1 MTLTKWATIAS
12 NQLLGRRIVE
22 VRYMTDAEMAE
33 HYWTSKALVL
43 VLDNG
48 LKVYAAE
55 DEEGNEAGVLMTND
69 LRNPV
74 LPAWR
79 TY

>member
-1 MTLTKWATIAS
+1 MTLTKWAKIAAD
-12 NQLLGRRIVE
+12 QLLGRKIIE

-33 HYWTSKALVL
+33 QYWTSKALVL

-48 LKVYAAE
+48 RRIYAAS
-55 DEEGNEAGVLMTND
+55 DEEGNEAGVIMTDD
-69 LRNPV
+69 LHNPV

>member
-1 MTLTKWATIAS
+1 MTLTKWAKIAAD
-12 NQLLGRRIVE
+12 QLLGRKIVE

-33 HYWTSKALVL
+33 QYWTSKALVL

-48 LKVYAAE
+48 RRIYAAS
-55 DEEGNEAGVLMTND
+55 DEERNEAGVIMTDD
-69 LRNPV
+69 LHNPV

>member
-1 MTLTKWATIAS
+1 MTLTKWAEIAS
-12 NQLLGRRIVE
+12 DQLLGRRIVE
-22 VRYMTDAEMAE
+22 VRYMTDAEMSE
-33 HYWTSKALVL
+33 HYWTSRALVL

-48 LKVYAAE
+48 LRVYAAE
-55 DEEGNEAGVLMTND
+55 DEEGNGAGALMTDN
-69 LRNPV
+69 LHNPV

>member
-1 MTLTKWATIAS
+1 MTLTKWATIAC

-22 VRYMTDAEMAE
+22 VRYMTDAEMTE
-33 HYWTSKALVL
+33 QYWASRALVL

-55 DEEGNEAGVLMTND
+55 DEEGNGAGALMTND
-69 LRNPV
+69 LHNPV

-79 TY
+79 E